1 MISSSKSL
9 FFTNKINSFFAACRS
24 GEVSVT
30 MSSIEQ
36 ARQACEDIEAYERAV
51 MDQLDVKPKTT
62 KVSTLSEFDDEQ

>member
-1 MISSSKSL
+1 
-9 FFTNKINSFFAACRS
+9 
-24 GEVSVT
+24 